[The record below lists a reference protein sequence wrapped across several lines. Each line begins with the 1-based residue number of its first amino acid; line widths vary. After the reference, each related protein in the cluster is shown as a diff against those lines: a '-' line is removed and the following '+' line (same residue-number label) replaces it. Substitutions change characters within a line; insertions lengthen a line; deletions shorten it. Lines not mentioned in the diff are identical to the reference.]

1 MPAPAVLRSL
11 VDPRSPLYQVVTAAA
26 IGALSLVTPARLSP
40 GRRFAFRTATATLT
54 GVMLWIEMRDNGRAV
69 LPAETRAGLT
79 AAGVGLTY
87 GVAEW
92 GEAIDGRVHRE
103 LERRGVRHPRL
114 VMAAAATAA
123 TFAAGRLGLND
134 DPPASELDELH
145 VDGERRPL
153 DPAARALI
161 AALIDAAG
169 GEHRDSLRRQLAEA
183 EAHHW
188 GDADAGFVPFTQ
200 LVTPDEMPRV
210 VPLEMTLPVRGRVL
224 HAAQMMEVSLQVSDG
239 RLAWLSIDPVEVVDS
254 FDESLLGEDRSP
266 LAAWP
271 RVADVTL
278 FRETPEGL
286 LPIA

>member
-1 MPAPAVLRSL
+1 MPAPAALRSL

-54 GVMLWIEMRDNGRAV
+54 GVMLWIEMRDSGKGV
-69 LPAETRAGLT
+69 LPSETRAGLT

-92 GEAIDGRVHRE
+92 GEAIDGRIHRG

-114 VMAAAATAA
+114 VMAAAATVA

-134 DPPASELDELH
+134 DPLGSELDELH
-145 VDGERRPL
+145 VEGERRPL
-153 DPAARALI
+153 DPAARALVT
-161 AALIDAAG
+161 ALIDAAG
-169 GEHRDSLRRQLAEA
+169 GEYRDSLRRQLAEA
-183 EAHHW
+183 ESHHW
-188 GDADAGFVPFTQ
+188 GDADAGFVPFVQ
-200 LVTPDEMPRV
+200 LVVPEDAPRV
-210 VPLEMTLPVRGRVL
+210 VPSEVTLPVRGRVL
-224 HAAQMMEVSLQVSDG
+224 HDAQMLEVSLHVADG
-239 RLAWLSIDPVEVVDS
+239 RLAWLSIDPVEVVDTLE
-254 FDESLLGEDRSP
+254 ESLLGEDEP
-266 LAAWP
+266 LSAWP

-286 LPIA
+286 LPIGA